1 MSRLGY
7 YKKKT
12 GNVVGLKKE
21 LNLIDVFAI
30 STGAMI
36 SSGLFVLPGIAYAQA
51 GPAMILAYLL
61 AALLIVPSML
71 AKAELSTAMPKAGGT
86 YFFIDRSLGPVLGIF
101 GGFANWFS
109 LSFKSA
115 FALIGIGAFAV
126 LVKPDITPIEI
137 KLIAVTACVVF
148 TILNLLSVKMTGRV
162 QVLLVITLITILVLY
177 IGRGFIET
185 QPARYTPFMP
195 NGFWSVVS
203 TAGLVFVSF
212 GGLTKIASVAE
223 EVKNPSRN
231 IPLGMLL
238 SFGVV
243 TLLYILAVGV
253 TIGIVEGSELS
264 GSLIPLS
271 LGAYNVMGSVGL
283 IILSLAAIMAF
294 ITTANAGILASSRT
308 PLAMSRDQLL
318 PGFLSN
324 IHPGRKTPH
333 VSILITSGFMI
344 AVILFLNIEDIV
356 KTAST
361 LMIILFMMVNI
372 SVIVM
377 RESKI
382 QNYRPKFKMPGYPVL
397 PVCAL
402 ILYSILLIGMGIIPI
417 LICGL
422 FFLIGYGVYWRYA
435 RARVTRTSALMHIVE
450 RITAKELKTTTLER
464 ELREIVIERDEI
476 IEDRFDRLIKN
487 CEILDLQETQ
497 PVEAVFEQIA
507 EILSKKYKMD
517 RDLLYRLFLERESK
531 SGTVIRPGLA
541 IPHIIVPGEH
551 HFDVILVRC
560 KDGLIFTGAD
570 QPVHTM
576 FVLVGSLDE
585 RNYHLRALMAIAN
598 IAHEPHFEKRWLAAR
613 NMEELRD
620 VVLLSSRKRDI

>member
-1 MSRLGY
+1 M
-7 YKKKT
+7 
-12 GNVVGLKKE
+12 GLKKE
-21 LNLIDVFAI
+21 LNLLGVFSI

-36 SSGLFVLPGIAYAQA
+36 SSGLFVLPGLAYAIA
-51 GPAMILAYLL
+51 GPAMILAYIL
-61 AALLIVPSML
+61 AALLIIPSML
-71 AKAELSTAMPKAGGT
+71 AKAELSTAMPRAGGT

-109 LSFKSA
+109 LSLKSA
-115 FALIGIGAFAV
+115 FALVGIGAFAI
-126 LVKPDITPIEI
+126 LIKPDITPIEI
-137 KLIAVTACVVF
+137 KTIAVVACVLF
-148 TILNLLSVKMTGRV
+148 TVLNLLSVKMTGRV
-162 QVLLVITLITILVLY
+162 QVLLVMALITILVLY

-185 QPARYTPFMP
+185 QPDRYTPFMP
-195 NGFWSVVS
+195 NGFWSIVS

-223 EVKNPSRN
+223 EVKDPSRN

-238 SFGVV
+238 SFAVV

-253 TIGIVEGSELS
+253 TIGIVDGSELS

-271 LGAYNVMGSVGL
+271 LGASNVMGSVGL
-283 IILSLAAIMAF
+283 IILSLAAITAF
-294 ITTANAGILASSRT
+294 ITTANAGIMASSRT

-318 PGFLSN
+318 PGFFAN
-324 IHPGRKTPH
+324 IHPGRKTPYI
-333 VSILITSGFMI
+333 SILITSGFMI
-344 AVILFLNIEDIV
+344 AVILFLRIEDLV

-361 LMIILFMMVNI
+361 LKIILFMMVNI

-382 QNYRPKFKMPGYPVL
+382 QNYRPKFKIPGYPVL

-422 FFLIGYGVYWRYA
+422 FFLFGWIIYWSYA
-435 RARVTRTSALMHIVE
+435 RVRVKRTSALMHIVE
-450 RITAKELKTTTLER
+450 RITARELKRPTLER

-487 CEILDLQETQ
+487 CEIIDLQESQ
-497 PVEAVFEQIA
+497 PVEAVFKQIA
-507 EILSKKYKMD
+507 EILSKKYEMD
-517 RDLLYRLFLERESK
+517 WDLLYRRFLERERQ

-560 KDGLIFTGAD
+560 QDGLIFTGAD

-598 IAHEPHFEKRWLAAR
+598 IAQESHFEKRWLAAR
-613 NMEELRD
+613 NREELRD
-620 VVLLSSRKRDI
+620 VILLSNRRRD

>member
-1 MSRLGY
+1 M
-7 YKKKT
+7 
-12 GNVVGLKKE
+12 GLKKE
-21 LNLIDVFAI
+21 LSLIDVFSI

-51 GPAMILAYLL
+51 GPAMILAYML

-137 KLIAVTACVVF
+137 KMIAVTACVVF

-162 QVLLVITLITILVLY
+162 QVLLVMALISILVLY

-223 EVKNPSRN
+223 EIKNPSRN

-243 TLLYILAVGV
+243 TLLYIPAIGV
-253 TIGIVEGSELS
+253 TIGIVDGSELS

-271 LGAYNVMGSVGL
+271 LGASNVMGSVGL

-318 PGFLSN
+318 PGFFSN
-324 IHPGRKTPH
+324 IHPRRKTPH

-344 AVILFLNIEDIV
+344 VVILFLSIEDLV

-361 LMIILFMMVNI
+361 LKIILFMMVNI

-397 PVCAL
+397 PVGAL
-402 ILYSILLIGMGIIPI
+402 ILYSVLLIGMGIIPI

-422 FFLIGYGVYWRYA
+422 FFLIGYAVYWSYA

-450 RITAKELKTTTLER
+450 RVTAKELKSTTLER
-464 ELREIVIERDEI
+464 ELRGIVIERDEI

-487 CEILDLQETQ
+487 CEILDLQESQ
-497 PVEAVFEQIA
+497 PVEAVFKQIA

-517 RDLLYRLFLERESK
+517 WDLLYRRFLERERQ

-541 IPHIIVPGEH
+541 IPHIIVPGKH
-551 HFDVILVRC
+551 HFDIILVRC
-560 KDGLIFTGAD
+560 QDGLIFTGAD

-613 NMEELRD
+613 NTEELRD
-620 VVLLSSRKRDI
+620 VVLLSSRRRDI

>member
-1 MSRLGY
+1 M
-7 YKKKT
+7 
-12 GNVVGLKKE
+12 GLKKE
-21 LNLIDVFAI
+21 LSLIDVFSI

-51 GPAMILAYLL
+51 GPAMILAYML

-137 KLIAVTACVVF
+137 KMIAVTACVVF

-162 QVLLVITLITILVLY
+162 QVLLVMALISILVLY

-223 EVKNPSRN
+223 EIKNPSRN

-243 TLLYILAVGV
+243 TLLYIPAVGV
-253 TIGIVEGSELS
+253 TIGIVDGSELS

-271 LGAYNVMGSVGL
+271 LGASNVMGSVGL

-318 PGFLSN
+318 PGFFSN
-324 IHPGRKTPH
+324 IHPRRKTPH

-344 AVILFLNIEDIV
+344 VVILFLSIEDLV

-361 LMIILFMMVNI
+361 LKIILFMMVNI

-397 PVCAL
+397 PVGAL
-402 ILYSILLIGMGIIPI
+402 ILYSVLLIGMGIIPI

-422 FFLIGYGVYWRYA
+422 FFLIGYAVYWSYA

-450 RITAKELKTTTLER
+450 RVTAKELKSTTLER
-464 ELREIVIERDEI
+464 ELRGIVIERDEI

-487 CEILDLQETQ
+487 CEILDLQESQ
-497 PVEAVFEQIA
+497 PVEAVFKQIA

-517 RDLLYRLFLERESK
+517 WDLLYRRFLERERQ

-541 IPHIIVPGEH
+541 IPHIIVPGKH
-551 HFDVILVRC
+551 HFDIILVRC
-560 KDGLIFTGAD
+560 QDGLIFTGAD

-613 NMEELRD
+613 NTEELRD
-620 VVLLSSRKRDI
+620 VVLLSSRRRDI